1 MNEAIQALH
10 PPRSSASRR
19 RIRRSASQDITS
31 GIASLSLG
39 SPKRSPSFHR
49 ASSTR
54 SKKNPRF
61 TELLLEH
68 GERQLIDWAVSA
80 SSSSDRERLNQ
91 TERRMR
97 LCSRS
102 IVFEPRHSL
111 KGIVRIPFR
120 YMTGCPSLVE
130 EVSGVD
136 GRDSSVFL
144 TFSSS
149 RHFVVKAN
157 NAIGPYEQIQ
167 SPTDF
172 RLDFLH
178 SSPSNVA
185 SLTKQLFFSGYP
197 SSPTLSTYEAMW
209 ILFSH

>member
-1 MNEAIQALH
+1 M
-10 PPRSSASRR
+10 
-19 RIRRSASQDITS
+19 
-31 GIASLSLG
+31 
-39 SPKRSPSFHR
+39 
-49 ASSTR
+49 
-54 SKKNPRF
+54 
-61 TELLLEH
+61 
-68 GERQLIDWAVSA
+68 IDWAVSA

-91 TERRMR
+91 TEGRMR

-185 SLTKQLFFSGYP
+185 SLTKQLFESEKTSVRFDP
-197 SSPTLSTYEAMW
+197 SIEKQHGNVETVLPTLTDKNNLLQELLNPPNEIPLNA
-209 ILFSH
+209 IHFLK